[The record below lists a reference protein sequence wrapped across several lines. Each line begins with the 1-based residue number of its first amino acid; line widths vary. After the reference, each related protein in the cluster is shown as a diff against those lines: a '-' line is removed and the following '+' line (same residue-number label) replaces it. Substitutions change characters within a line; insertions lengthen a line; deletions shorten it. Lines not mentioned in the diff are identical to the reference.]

1 MEYTDD
7 SKKYFFLH
15 LFGLSINIL
24 RWKDLIDSGS
34 VIAVHFKDWSPGPAY
49 HVDPRMTRTG
59 MDGTPEYSM
68 LARQKD
74 LSKIYI
80 LRGIFY
86 LSFKRHKVW
95 VVSVMY

>member
-1 MEYTDD
+1 MEYIDN
-7 SKKYFFLH
+7 SKGYFFLH
-15 LFGLSINIL
+15 LFGHSKYIFKELIN
-24 RWKDLIDSGS
+24 SGS

-59 MDGTPEYSM
+59 LDGTPEYSM

-80 LRGIFY
+80 LPGILY
-86 LSFKRHKVW
+86 LSFKRHKVRD
-95 VVSVMY
+95 VSVMY